1 MRTKCQ
7 QSLNDT
13 ESEDHAMFKELKEL
27 LSRPQ
32 ATLAQDAIGL
42 TALVVILF
50 VGLHLPLIA

>member
-1 MRTKCQ
+1 
-7 QSLNDT
+7 
-13 ESEDHAMFKELKEL
+13 MFKELKTL